1 MPTKQIVIDAIITDY
16 EKTQKNFDNYNY
28 VLNIIKKYGGA
39 KETKKTENQATT
51 SSN

>member
-28 VLNIIKKYGGA
+28 VLNIIKKHGGA
-39 KETKKTENQATT
+39 KKTKNTENKT
-51 SSN
+51 SSSSN